1 MNYNINDIRKDFPI
15 LHQEINKKPLV
26 YFDNAATT
34 QKPKQLIETISD
46 YYLKY
51 NSNVHRG
58 VHQLSQIATNL
69 FEESRDYIK
78 DFIHATHREEVIFTR
93 GTTEAINL
101 LAHSFGKAFL
111 KEGDEVIVSEME
123 HHSNIV
129 PWQILCEEKKAMLKV
144 IPIDENGEIIFDEFE
159 KILSTKTKIIA
170 ITHIS
175 NALGTINPIKKIIEK
190 AHQHNIPILIDGAQA
205 VAHEKVDVQE
215 LDCDFYA
222 FSAHKIYGPMGI
234 GVLYGKKEW
243 LEKLP
248 PYQGGGEMISNVSF
262 KKTTY
267 NELPYKFEA
276 GTPSVADA
284 IAFRVALEYVQEI
297 GIGNIKT
304 YENMLLDYATSALLN
319 LDNIKI
325 YGTAK
330 NKAAL
335 ISFLIQDIHPYDVG
349 TMLDQMGIAVRTGHH
364 CAQTL
369 MDRYQ
374 IPGTIR
380 ASFAMYNTKEEIDVF
395 IAAIKKV
402 QEIFL

>member
-1 MNYNINDIRKDFPI
+1 MDYTINKIRKDFPI
-15 LHQEINKKPLV
+15 LHQEVNKKPLV
-26 YFDNAATT
+26 YFDNGATT
-34 QKPKQLIETISD
+34 QKPTQVIEAISD
-46 YYLKY
+46 YYSKY

-58 VHQLSQIATNL
+58 VHQLSQIATTL

-101 LAHSFGKAFL
+101 LAHSFGKAFVN
-111 KEGDEVIVSEME
+111 EGDEVIVSEME

-129 PWQILCEEKKAMLKV
+129 PWQILCEEKKAILKV
-144 IPIDENGEIIFDEFE
+144 IPIDENGEIIFDEFK

-170 ITHIS
+170 VTHIS
-175 NALGTINPIKKIIEK
+175 NALGTINPIKKMIEK
-190 AHQHNIPILIDGAQA
+190 AHEHDIPVFIDGAQA

-215 LDCDFYA
+215 LNCDFYA

-248 PYQGGGEMISNVSF
+248 PYQSGGEMISNVSF
-262 KKTTY
+262 EKTTY

-284 IAFRVALEYVQEI
+284 IAFKTALEYIQRI
-297 GIGNIKT
+297 GIENIKIHET
-304 YENMLLDYATSALLN
+304 ALLDYATSALLN
-319 LDNIKI
+319 LGNIKI

-349 TMLDQMGIAVRTGHH
+349 TMLDQMGVAVRTGHH
-364 CAQTL
+364 CAQTV

-402 QEIFL
+402 QEIFS

>member
-1 MNYNINDIRKDFPI
+1 MTYNINDIRKDFPI

-26 YFDNAATT
+26 YFDNGATT
-34 QKPKQLIETISD
+34 HKPQEVIDVISE
-46 YYLKY
+46 YYTKY
-51 NSNVHRG
+51 NSNIHRG
-58 VHQLSQIATNL
+58 VHHLSQIATNA

-78 DFIHATHREEVIFTR
+78 DFIHATYREEVIFTR

-101 LAHSFGKAFL
+101 LAHSFGKAFV

-129 PWQILCEEKKAMLKV
+129 PWQMLCEDKRAKLKV
-144 IPIDENGEIIFDEFE
+144 IPIDENGEL
-159 KILSTKTKIIA
+159 ILEELDKLISSKTKIIA

-175 NALGTINPIKKIIEK
+175 NALGTINPIKRIIDK
-190 AHQHNIPILIDGAQA
+190 AHKHNIPVLIDGAQA
-205 VAHEKVDVQE
+205 VAHEKVNVQE
-215 LDCDFYA
+215 LDCDFYT

-234 GVLYGKKEW
+234 GILYGKKEW

-262 KKTTY
+262 EKTTY

-284 IAFRVALEYVQEI
+284 IAFKTALEYVQRI
-297 GIGNIKT
+297 GIENIKIH
-304 YENMLLDYATSALLN
+304 ENALLDYATSELLKF
-319 LDNIKI
+319 DNIKI

-335 ISFLIQDIHPYDVG
+335 ISFLIQNIHPYDVG
-349 TMLDQMGIAVRTGHH
+349 TMLDQMGVAVRTGHH
-364 CAQTL
+364 CAQTV

-380 ASFAMYNTKEEIDVF
+380 ASFAMYNTKEEIDIF